1 MKALSKVAAM
11 LAALCMT
18 GGTALAA
25 PAAPTQHAPVVSEAK
40 MVDSNYCYGFY
51 IRFSDG
57 SEYAEVTC
65 YIYSDGSY

>member
-40 MVDSNYCYGFY
+40 TVDSNICVRITVITPEEIIIEGFC
-51 IRFSDG
+51 I
-57 SEYAEVTC
+57 
-65 YIYSDGSY
+65 IYSDGSF